1 MKSLEVGTISAKK
14 HLSHRSSK
22 PKMMLTNI
30 IINFALL
37 ASPLTAAPLSSLSIQ
52 DRALDKRTF
61 GSFVDDTIKDV
72 INSVVDSTKTLETAV
87 SSWSGK
93 IEDTAPILSGSDGLL
108 TTIKNGTATVS
119 NADDLSLIGLIGIL
133 RPTISLNKA
142 VAGVADSLVAK
153 KTQVNAAG
161 LTAVVL
167 GQLQDQQK
175 AAQGLVDTLLTK
187 LPPLTESLGK
197 LLSAPSLKSLADAI
211 ETYSGK

>member
-1 MKSLEVGTISAKK
+1 M
-14 HLSHRSSK
+14 
-22 PKMMLTNI
+22 
-30 IINFALL
+30 
-37 ASPLTAAPLSSLSIQ
+37 
-52 DRALDKRTF
+52 
-61 GSFVDDTIKDV
+61 
-72 INSVVDSTKTLETAV
+72 
-87 SSWSGK
+87 
-93 IEDTAPILSGSDGLL
+93 
-108 TTIKNGTATVS
+108 
-119 NADDLSLIGLIGIL
+119 
-133 RPTISLNKA
+133 
-142 VAGVADSLVAK
+142 AGVADSLVAK